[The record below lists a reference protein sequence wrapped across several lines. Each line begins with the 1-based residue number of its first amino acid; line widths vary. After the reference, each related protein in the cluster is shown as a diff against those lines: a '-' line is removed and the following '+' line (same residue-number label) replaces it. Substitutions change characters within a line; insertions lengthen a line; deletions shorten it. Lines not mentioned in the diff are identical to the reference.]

1 MTVTI
6 EHGYTPVET
15 ESYVEY
21 TQTVVLD
28 DTYDT
33 QLGAPADY
41 NGVMRFTAGNI
52 YLNYDDVVCD
62 MTECGFTDTSDRVR
76 RYYVE
81 YDAQQGRWA
90 LYYTINNGNPT
101 LIFDTYS
108 NPIYF
113 GWYASSGVW
122 ADGATPG
129 YQASITGKY
138 MYVTAGGNTRFGTF
152 ASGTQV
158 RVSTETSV
166 TLTNRTY
173 EVQETETII
182 GRNDNGN

>member
-1 MTVTI
+1 MAVTI

-15 ESYVEY
+15 ERYVEY
-21 TQTVVLD
+21 THTVVLD

-52 YLNYDDVVCD
+52 YLTYDDVVCD
-62 MTECGFTDTSDRVR
+62 MTSCEFTDTSNNVR

-81 YDAQQGRWA
+81 QAQDGRYS
-90 LYYTINNGNPT
+90 LYYTINNGTPR
-101 LIFDTYS
+101 LVYDTYS
-108 NPIYF
+108 SPIYF
-113 GWYASSGVW
+113 GWFANSGVW
-122 ADGATPG
+122 TDGATPG
-129 YQASITGKY
+129 YQANITGKY
-138 MYVTAGGNTRFGTF
+138 MYVTAGGNTRFGQF
-152 ASGTQV
+152 SSGTRV

-173 EVQETETII
+173 EVQETETVIPQPQQP
-182 GRNDNGN
+182 